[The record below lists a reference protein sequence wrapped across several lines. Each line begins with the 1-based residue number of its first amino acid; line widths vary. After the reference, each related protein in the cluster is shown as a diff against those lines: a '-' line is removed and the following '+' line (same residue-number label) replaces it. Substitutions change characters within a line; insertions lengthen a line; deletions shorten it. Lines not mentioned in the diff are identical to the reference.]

1 MRVLVAALAAL
12 LLVAAVNPALGA
24 VDADAQRDESISL
37 PPSSLVRRSD
47 QLSAAERAGS
57 SARSS
62 SDIVWCSSS

>member
-24 VDADAQRDESISL
+24 VNDGAQRDESLSL

-47 QLSAAERAGS
+47 QLSAAERTGS